1 MLCEFMNKS
10 DKYQWELLPYFST
23 KENQGDLSAKHMYG
37 KFLNYVEN
45 EDYVGANLAKN
56 FLYKGVLRKYGSV
69 GINLYIM
76 FSIKLTKIP
85 NIHHILVLN

>member
-1 MLCEFMNKS
+1 MNKS

-23 KENQGDLSAKHMYG
+23 KENQGNLSAKHMYG

-56 FLYKGVLRKYGSV
+56 FLYKGSLENKSFQNFLKEASKNQKYSEMQGNFYNS
-69 GINLYIM
+69 
-76 FSIKLTKIP
+76 
-85 NIHHILVLN
+85 

>member
-56 FLYKGVLRKYGSV
+56 FLHKGSLENKGFQSFLKEASKNKKYSEMQGNFYS
-69 GINLYIM
+69 
-76 FSIKLTKIP
+76 S
-85 NIHHILVLN
+85 

>member
-23 KENQGDLSAKHMYG
+23 KENQGNLSAKHMYG

-56 FLYKGVLRKYGSV
+56 FLYKGSLENKGFQNFLKEASKNQKYSEMQGNFYNS
-69 GINLYIM
+69 
-76 FSIKLTKIP
+76 
-85 NIHHILVLN
+85 

>member
-56 FLYKGVLRKYGSV
+56 FLYKGSLENKGFQNFLKEASKNQKYSEMQGNFYNS
-69 GINLYIM
+69 
-76 FSIKLTKIP
+76 
-85 NIHHILVLN
+85 

>member
-1 MLCEFMNKS
+1 MNKS

-56 FLYKGVLRKYGSV
+56 FLYKGSLENKGFQNFLKEASKNQKYSEMQGNVYNS
-69 GINLYIM
+69 
-76 FSIKLTKIP
+76 
-85 NIHHILVLN
+85 

>member
-1 MLCEFMNKS
+1 MNKS

-56 FLYKGVLRKYGSV
+56 FLYKGSLENKGFQNFLKEASKNQKYSEMQGNFYNS
-69 GINLYIM
+69 
-76 FSIKLTKIP
+76 
-85 NIHHILVLN
+85 

>member
-1 MLCEFMNKS
+1 MNKS

-23 KENQGDLSAKHMYG
+23 KENQGNLSAKHMYG

-56 FLYKGVLRKYGSV
+56 FLYKGSLENKGFQNFLKEASKNQKYSEMQGNFYNS
-69 GINLYIM
+69 
-76 FSIKLTKIP
+76 
-85 NIHHILVLN
+85 

>member
-45 EDYVGANLAKN
+45 EDNVGANLAKN
-56 FLYKGVLRKYGSV
+56 FLYKGSLENKGFQNFLKEASKNQKYSEMQGNFYNS
-69 GINLYIM
+69 
-76 FSIKLTKIP
+76 
-85 NIHHILVLN
+85 